1 VVGSSA
7 VLRLNFCAKNPPLR
21 QAAKRS
27 RSFNKNRK
35 MKSTIL
41 VLISFLTLAL
51 QAQTFDDLIKNG
63 ATLYDEAKFL
73 ESAKEYDKAFNIKE
87 GSASQ
92 YYNAACSWALTG
104 DTIQAIKYL
113 NLSAD
118 KGWKNLKHIKI
129 DKDLLSL
136 HSVQE
141 WNQVLDKVQAN
152 LDEYEKDFDK
162 PLKEE
167 LEQIYVRDQML
178 RQLYRDAEEKFGK
191 ESDEMKYFW
200 ELVSEQDSLNE
211 LEVIKIIEEK
221 GWVGRSLVG
230 GQANM
235 TLWLVIQHAP
245 LETQEKYLPLLKES
259 VLKGESQG
267 SHLALLED
275 RIHMRNGKPQ
285 TYGSQITTDKET
297 GKDIVYE
304 IWEPE
309 YVNQRRKEVG
319 LGPIEDYV
327 KRWGI
332 EWTIQQKER

>member
-1 VVGSSA
+1 
-7 VLRLNFCAKNPPLR
+7 
-21 QAAKRS
+21 
-27 RSFNKNRK
+27 
-35 MKSTIL
+35 MKSKFTIL
-41 VLISFLTLAL
+41 IYLLTITI
-51 QAQTFDDLIKNG
+51 QAQTFDDLIRNG
-63 ATLYDEAKFL
+63 DKLYDEEKYL
-73 ESAKEYDKAFNIKE
+73 ESAKEYEKAFNIEE
-87 GSASQ
+87 GNAVQ
-92 YYNAACSWALTG
+92 YYNAACSWALSG
-104 DTIQAIKYL
+104 DTIQSIKNL

-118 KGWKNLKHIKI
+118 KGWKNLKHIKR
-129 DKDLLSL
+129 DKDLSSL
-136 HSVQE
+136 YEIEGWSE
-141 WNQVLDKVQAN
+141 ILKKVQAN

-162 PLKEE
+162 PLKEQ

-191 ESDEMKYFW
+191 ESDEMEYFW

-211 LEVIKIIEEK
+211 IEVIKIIEGK

-245 LETQEKYLPLLKES
+245 LETQEKYLPLLKKS
-259 VLKGESQG
+259 VLEGESSG

-275 RIHMRNGKPQ
+275 RIQMRNGEPQ

-297 GKDIVYE
+297 GKKVVYD

-319 LGPIEDYV
+319 LRPIEDYV

-332 EWTIQQKER
+332 KWTIEQKEK